1 MIPEELTKANLSNA
15 LDGADIVYFDVRLHD
30 TALLVAEE
38 VISSRHNHLSAQE
51 QKKNKI

>member
-1 MIPEELTKANLSNA
+1 VPEELTKANLSSA

-38 VISSRHNHLSAQE
+38 VISSRHIISVH
-51 QKKNKI
+51 KN